1 MYWGAEMHRSGR
13 DQTRLGIMDAT
24 DDLAILSGH
33 RETAIVPIKLM
44 SVSGDVNIMHM
55 LSYRSRQR

>member
-1 MYWGAEMHRSGR
+1 MHRSGR